1 VVAISGIAFEWDRR
15 KSSSNLRKHRI
26 GFAEAST
33 VFDDPLS
40 ITIPDPD
47 HSAEE
52 ERLVIIGISSK
63 QSLLVVVHTVRGE
76 RIRLISA
83 RSATK
88 REKRQYEE
96 GETIQ

>member
-1 VVAISGIAFEWDRR
+1 MYGIAFEWDRR
-15 KSSSNLRKHRI
+15 KNSANRLKHGV

-40 ITIPDPD
+40 TTIPDPD
-47 HSAEE
+47 HGLDE
-52 ERLVIIGISSK
+52 ERFVIVGMSSQ
-63 QSLLVVVHTVRGE
+63 QSLLVVVHPIRGE

-88 REKRQYEE
+88 HERRTYEE
-96 GETIQ
+96 HYL